1 MESLNK
7 KILVTGAGGFIGSH
21 LVETLVERG
30 AEVRALVHYNAFGRW
45 GWLDYVEKQVK
56 DSIEIFAGDIRDLCG
71 VKQAMNNID
80 VVFHLAALIGIP
92 YSYNSP
98 DSYVSTNTTGTL
110 NILQTAKELEIQKVI
125 HTSTSEVYGT
135 AQFVPI
141 TEKHPINPQSP
152 YAATKAGADFLAL
165 AFHRS
170 FELPVTVIRP
180 FNTYGPRQSA
190 RAFIPTVISQ
200 ALTRDKLI
208 IGSLATVR
216 DLTFVK
222 DAVEGFIS
230 AGFCDKVI
238 GKVVNLGVGSGYT
251 VRAVVEAIL
260 ATLNKKDMPI
270 EQDPARIRPAKS
282 EVMQLI
288 SDNSIATEICGWQPK
303 HSLAQG
309 LTETIEWV
317 KENIHMYRPDIY
329 AV

>member
-1 MESLNK
+1 MKGLNK

-21 LVETLVERG
+21 LVEALVEKG
-30 AEVRALVHYNAFGRW
+30 AKVRAFVHYNASGRW
-45 GWLDYVEKQVK
+45 GWLDYVDEHIKN
-56 DSIEIFAGDIRDLCG
+56 SIEVFAGDIRDLCG

-92 YSYNSP
+92 YSYSSP

-110 NILQTAKELEIQKVI
+110 NILQTARELGVQKVI
-125 HTSTSEVYGT
+125 HTSTSEVYGS

-141 TEKHPINPQSP
+141 TEGHPINPQSP

-200 ALTRDKLI
+200 ALTRDRLI
-208 IGSLATVR
+208 MGSLSPVR

-222 DAVEGFIS
+222 DSVEGFIS
-230 AGFCDKVI
+230 VGLCDKVV
-238 GKVVNLGVGSGYT
+238 GKVVNLGIGSGHT
-251 VRAVVEAIL
+251 IRAVVETVLTIL
-260 ATLNKKDMPI
+260 DKKDMPI
-270 EQDPARIRPAKS
+270 EQDLARIRPAKS
-282 EVMQLI
+282 EVTQLI
-288 SDNSIATEICGWQPK
+288 SDNSIATEICGWQPRY
-303 HSLAQG
+303 SLAQG
-309 LTETIEWV
+309 LAETIEWIR
-317 KENIHMYRPDIY
+317 ENIHMYRPDTY